1 MNLISHS
8 HAYSLYPYATFEERV
23 SIHTPTP
30 ASVIRMDKHKKARE
44 KYTRRGWSMA
54 PTPSAAA
61 YLRPNSEF
69 RNALRCV
76 GDSKCWIIPLEP
88 LDVLE
93 ETSLYQDISMHL
105 EGDVVRA
112 HAWENMSTLLNKFVI
127 ERFLYGLEPT
137 FGLLDC
143 EFARVVHKLCK
154 AYNNNVTI
162 NGEKLM
168 GPHRGGNTE
177 LCAGFCIIR
186 LYPCN
191 TSRGGSLLPPS
202 KGGHCRAAHRG
213 PNERIFILSAEPSAQ
228 DPLHH
233 GLQSCCTPI
242 SSAAF
247 YPFTHQI
254 SEQSTVGLHQ
264 ENYDPPAFLCVWTD
278 VIISPPSGYDHY
290 RYALKSPFKADEKFI
305 DWLKDYRIHL
315 TMCW

>member
-1 MNLISHS
+1 MLMSFPACVMNLISHS

-112 HAWENMSTLLNKFVI
+112 HAWENMSTLQI
-127 ERFLYGLEPT
+127 CGEI
-137 FGLLDC
+137 
-143 EFARVVHKLCK
+143 LCD
-154 AYNNNVTI
+154 
-162 NGEKLM
+162 L
-168 GPHRGGNTE
+168 
-177 LCAGFCIIR
+177 
-186 LYPCN
+186 
-191 TSRGGSLLPPS
+191 
-202 KGGHCRAAHRG
+202 RAA
-213 PNERIFILSAEPSAQ
+213 IA
-228 DPLHH
+228 
-233 GLQSCCTPI
+233 T
-242 SSAAF
+242 
-247 YPFTHQI
+247 
-254 SEQSTVGLHQ
+254 
-264 ENYDPPAFLCVWTD
+264 
-278 VIISPPSGYDHY
+278 
-290 RYALKSPFKADEKFI
+290 
-305 DWLKDYRIHL
+305 
-315 TMCW
+315 